1 MSNDKLNYFE
11 FFDNIIKFEEF
22 FWIHDIHLRT
32 GQVIFCRKEGEI
44 QDFMKYF
51 DFESLY
57 KKELINKEKIDTLIK
72 TLESDLTN
80 LKNQIQSKNE
90 AINVN
95 QSKIRYNEWIKKREK
110 LIVKQNK
117 QVQKLECIKYFF
129 DKPKDFI
136 VTEDFWKDVLEK
148 LLTKDQYLLF
158 NRIKSVDVSYK
169 NDFFSYR
176 INVFY
181 EKGYPAIA
189 CRSIT
194 SEALDFDTINLPAN
208 PRKWVERDSWLIFV
222 TGPTWAWKSTT
233 LISLANY
240 INLNYKKHIISIED
254 PIEYYYENG
263 KSIVSQREVW
273 KDTLSFAQGIKDAL
287 REDPDVI
294 IVWEIRDS
302 ETMRLALTAADTWH
316 LVLSTLHST
325 SAIKTISRFV
335 NSFEGADAVQVRTIL
350 SNSLIWVLNQRLV
363 NYWFWK
369 YFTAYEVLNV
379 DPSIWAIIR
388 EDRTHQISTYLN
400 VIQKWNQSLNFWLSE
415 AVDNWYL
422 SLTNAISLSYDQ
434 SSNPAEE
441 FNKILI
447 QYLKIR
453 YMNSDSKIKE
463 RLEKI
468 NYLNKVYQ
476 KEISI
481 GEALEENKITLQEA
495 DYVYRWKLDNEKLI
509 KTVEKQLMQKYNDIW
524 KVQSI
529 LQQIKNYND
538 SNKIKNE
545 SIL

>member
-57 KKELINKEKIDTLIK
+57 KKELINKENIDTLIK

-80 LKNQIQSKNE
+80 LKNQIHSKNE

-117 QVQKLECIKYFF
+117 QIQKLDCIKYFF

-181 EKGYPAIA
+181 EKWYPAIA

-194 SEALDFDTINLPAN
+194 SEALDFDTINLPAY
-208 PRKWVERDSWLIFV
+208 PRKWVERDSGLVFV
-222 TGPTWAWKSTT
+222 TGPTGAWKSTT
-233 LISLANY
+233 LISLANF

-254 PIEYYYENG
+254 PIEYYYENR

-273 KDTLSFAQGIKDAL
+273 KDTLSYAQGIKDAL

-294 IVWEIRDS
+294 IIWEIRDA
-302 ETMRLALTAADTWH
+302 EVMRLVLTAADTGH

-400 VIQKWNQSLNFWLSE
+400 VIQKGNQSLNFWLSE

-481 GEALEENKITLQEA
+481 REALEENKITLQEA

-509 KTVEKQLMQKYNDIW
+509 KTVEKQLMQKYNNVW